1 MGRNNSPPAPILGS
15 HTEWKEAIAFP
26 VPFLIAPQNWG
37 RETFF
42 GYNLPMT
49 NLTSAPP
56 IAKIVP
62 KIDAL
67 HGETRTDPY
76 FWMREKSNPEVIQYL
91 DAENAYT
98 DAVLAPTKELQE
110 TLYAEMKG
118 RIQETDLSVPYKYGD
133 YFYYSRTEEG
143 KQYPV
148 RCRKRGAL
156 DAPEEVTLDLNALAE
171 GHSYLGLGA
180 YEVSDDGKLL
190 AFSTDVTGFRQ
201 YTLQVKNLET
211 GAMLP
216 DRVENTVSVDW
227 AADNQTLF
235 YTIEDDAKRPYR
247 LYKHTLGA
255 AADMLIY
262 EETDAL
268 FNLDAGRS
276 RSKSYLFATSESSD
290 TTEVRYLASD
300 TPDAAPTLLRP
311 REEGHRYYADHR
323 GDTFFVRT
331 DKDAKNFRI
340 VSAPLTAPNDWT
352 EFIAHNPAITRE
364 DMDFFR
370 NHAVISER
378 QDGLEQLRVVDF
390 KTDADYTLTFP
401 EPTYTVS
408 LDTNPEYDTHA
419 IRYRY
424 QSPVTPASVYEY
436 DMDTKS
442 RTLLKQTPVLGD
454 YDTANYTAERLFAT
468 ASDGTR
474 IPISL
479 VYRKGLEKNG
489 NAPLLLY
496 GYGSYGI
503 SIPAGFSSSRLSLLD
518 RGVVFAVAHI
528 RGGGEM
534 GEEWRDG
541 GKLTLKQNTFTDFIA
556 CAEFLIAENYTSPKR
571 LGIQGGS
578 AGGLLMGAAINQR
591 PELFQAV
598 LSQVPFVDV
607 LNTMLDDTLPLTVG
621 EYLEWGNPNVKAD
634 YDTMRAYC
642 PYTNLEAKAYP
653 AMLVKTSLNDSQVMY
668 WEAAKYTAKL
678 RALKTDANLLLL
690 KTNMGAGHGGASG
703 RYDALRE
710 TALDYAFLLTTL
722 EAE

>member
-1 MGRNNSPPAPILGS
+1 
-15 HTEWKEAIAFP
+15 
-26 VPFLIAPQNWG
+26 
-37 RETFF
+37 
-42 GYNLPMT
+42 MT
-49 NLTSAPP
+49 NSILTPP
-56 IAKIVP
+56 IAKTDP
-62 KIDAL
+62 KADTL

-76 FWMREKSNPEVIQYL
+76 FWMREKSSPEVIAYL

-98 DAVLAPTKELQE
+98 DAVLSPTAQLQE
-110 TLYAEMKG
+110 ALYAEMKG

-143 KQYPV
+143 KQYPL
-148 RCRKRGAL
+148 RCRKRGSL
-156 DAPEEVTLDLNALAE
+156 DAPEEITLDLNALAE

-201 YTLQVKNLET
+201 YTLQVKNLHT
-211 GAMLP
+211 GELLP
-216 DRVENTVSVDW
+216 DKVENTVSVDW

-247 LYKHTLGA
+247 LYRHTLGTA
-255 AADMLIY
+255 KDTLIY
-262 EETDAL
+262 EEADAQ
-268 FNLDAGRS
+268 FNLSAGRS
-276 RSKSYLFATSESSD
+276 RSKAYLFATSESSD
-290 TTEVRYLASD
+290 TTEVRSLASD
-300 TPDAAPTLLRP
+300 TPDAAPALLRP
-311 REEGHRYYADHR
+311 REDGHRYYADHH
-323 GDTFFVRT
+323 GDRFFVRT
-331 DKDAKNFRI
+331 DKDAKNFRV
-340 VSAPLTAPNDWT
+340 VSATLFAPNDWT
-352 EFIAHNPAITRE
+352 EFIAHDPKITRE
-364 DMDFFR
+364 DMDFFAG
-370 NHAVISER
+370 HAVISER
-378 QDGLEQLRVVDF
+378 QDGLEQLRVVNF
-390 KTDADYTLTFP
+390 KTSADYTLTFP

-436 DMDTKS
+436 DMETQG
-442 RTLLKQTPVLGD
+442 RTLLKQTPVLGG
-454 YDTANYTAERLFAT
+454 YDASNYTAERLFAA

-479 VYRKGLEKNG
+479 VYKKGLEKNG

-503 SIPAGFSSSRLSLLD
+503 SIPAGFSSNRLSLLD

-534 GEEWRDG
+534 GEEWRDA
-541 GKLTLKQNTFTDFIA
+541 GKLTLKMNTFTDFIA
-556 CAEFLIAENYTSPKR
+556 CAEFLIAEKYTSPEH
-571 LGIQGGS
+571 LAIQGGS
-578 AGGLLMGAAINQR
+578 AGGLLMGATINLR
-591 PELFQAV
+591 PDLFNAV

-621 EYLEWGNPNVKAD
+621 EYLEWGNPNIHAD
-634 YDTMRAYC
+634 YETMRTYC
-642 PYTNLEAKAYP
+642 PYTNLAAKDYP

-678 RALKTDANLLLL
+678 RSLKTDANLLLL
-690 KTNMGAGHGGASG
+690 KTNMGAGHGGSSG
-703 RYDALRE
+703 RYDALHE
-710 TALDYAFLLTTL
+710 TALDYAFLLTALGAAGASPQTR
-722 EAE
+722 E